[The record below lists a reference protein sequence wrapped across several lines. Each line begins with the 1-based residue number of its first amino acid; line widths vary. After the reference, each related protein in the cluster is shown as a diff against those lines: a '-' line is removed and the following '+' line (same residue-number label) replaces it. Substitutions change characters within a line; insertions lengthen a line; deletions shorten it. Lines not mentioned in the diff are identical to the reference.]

1 MKSCTLPVCPE
12 RSSIRHPACSVL
24 HTAALIALLLFAG
37 YAAAGVDTETNSRD
51 AVDLDETA
59 RHARFGEDLMIR
71 SFLPGLAASDDPAD
85 QQILANIRWTFLG
98 QADFDDPNEE
108 LAPDFP
114 GYGTDAVLLAGN
126 ELQNVAHPDG
136 VAMDVGPLKW
146 VAVNLETGFEYLI
159 ELPPDALRRVNAA
172 AQIAGLGQGYR
183 GSAPE
188 GVHAEHGNNE
198 SSMNGESSPGAGSL
212 DFGANFDLDSGSG
225 EEPGADGWGGGSDS
239 RRRVFNNT
247 TYPYRTMGQLNGGRR
262 SGCSGTLVGPQHVLT
277 AAHCLW
283 SKRRNAWS
291 NVTFRPAR
299 EGSCESL
306 ACEPYGNENR
316 SDVAGGFS
324 GWWYFTPWQYR
335 QDGSQWKYDY
345 GIMLVRGRPGNR
357 TGWMGYVALGQSAT
371 RDYCDKTPFG
381 PGYLGGT
388 CMNRGYPACGFSENS
403 NSGAFGP
410 ESCSQ
415 GWAYQSNDVCE
426 IGKFHSKGPDGW
438 NSIFT
443 TNCDTGRGHSGSAIY
458 TRNYNGNGNVV
469 LGVVSASDCR
479 TCPERN
485 GYPNRIR
492 RVTPDVIRWINYFRT
507 TQP

>member
-1 MKSCTLPVCPE
+1 MRSCALPPCPDRAPNQRHRNICRTVTLL
-12 RSSIRHPACSVL
+12 ALVL
-24 HTAALIALLLFAG
+24 
-37 YAAAGVDTETNSRD
+37 AAGGVLADVDTQTNSN
-51 AVDLDETA
+51 AGTDLDETA
-59 RHARFGEDLMIR
+59 RLARFGEDLMIR
-71 SFLPGLAASDDPAD
+71 SFLPGLAASNDPAD
-85 QQILANIRWTFLG
+85 RQVLADIRWTFLG
-98 QADFDDPNEE
+98 QANFDDPNQE
-108 LAPDFP
+108 LEPDFP
-114 GYGTDAVLLAGN
+114 GYGPEAALHAGA
-126 ELQNVAHPDG
+126 ELRNVAPPDG
-136 VAMDVGPLKW
+136 AAMEEAPLKW
-146 VAVNLETGFEYLI
+146 VAVNLETGYEYLI
-159 ELPPDALRRVNAA
+159 ELPPDALRRINAA
-172 AQIAGLGQGYR
+172 AGVAGLGQGFV
-183 GSAPE
+183 GTAPDGIAAEASNDLSAM
-188 GVHAEHGNNE
+188 
-198 SSMNGESSPGAGSL
+198 SGESSPVVGSL
-212 DFGANFDLDSGSG
+212 DFGANLDLDHGSDDDAG
-225 EEPGADGWGGGSDS
+225 VDGWSGGSDS

-247 TYPYRTMGQLNGGRR
+247 SYPYRTMGQLNGGRR

-283 SKRRNAWS
+283 SKRRSAWS

-299 EGSCESL
+299 EGNCESL

-335 QDGSQWKYDY
+335 QDGGQWKYDY

-357 TGWMGYVALGQSAT
+357 TGWMGYVALGQSTT

-381 PGYLGGT
+381 PGHLGGT

-426 IGKFHSKGPDGW
+426 IGTFHSKGPDGW

-479 TCPERN
+479 TCPGGN

-492 RVTPDVIRWINYFRT
+492 RVTPDVISWINYFRT